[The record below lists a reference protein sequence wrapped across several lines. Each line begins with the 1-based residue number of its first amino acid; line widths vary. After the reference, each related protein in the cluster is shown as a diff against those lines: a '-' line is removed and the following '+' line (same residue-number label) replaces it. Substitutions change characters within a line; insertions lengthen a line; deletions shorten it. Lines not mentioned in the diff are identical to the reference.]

1 MGQLFTAMLQP
12 IPNLG
17 GLTQQGCIVSYCSVG
32 QEPGAGHGLVVLPLC
47 GILLESPTQLQSTG
61 SWAAGLERPGSLQP
75 MSGSSGSSTW
85 LSSLPVPVAELG
97 FLQHDGLGVRLHGN
111 RLIRES
117 RSCWASSRV
126 SSATFCGRWSCV
138 CREGRNIND

>member
-1 MGQLFTAMLQP
+1 MGQLFSHVTTYPKSGWLDTTRMHCFL
-12 IPNLG
+12 LFCG
-17 GLTQQGCIVSYCSVG
+17 SGTR
-32 QEPGAGHGLVVLPLC
+32 AGHGLVVLLLC
-47 GILLESPTQLQSTG
+47 GLLLESPTQLQSTG
-61 SWAAGLERPGSLQP
+61 SWAAGLEGPGSLQP

-85 LSSLPVPVAELG
+85 PSSLPVRVADLG
-97 FLQHDGLGVRLHGN
+97 FLQHDGLGVRLHGD

-138 CREGRNIND
+138 CQEGRNIND